1 MDLIGLPW
9 RITVGPRG
17 LKSGL
22 VELTNR
28 RTGKSDEIS
37 PEAAIKKLVVQYS

>member
-17 LKSGL
+17 LKIGL